1 MSLRIVEL
9 SGASGDPTVEGGG
22 MPEPTTSGLA
32 EQEPESISQIHVD
45 HVLQRRRQER
55 RHLTEDLG
63 AEIVD
68 KLHPWLV
75 GDLIL
80 DRREE
85 ELAKLFEE
93 PVATS
98 RSYSVMVNMA
108 GARLFVDQPLGADPP
123 DGRRRLEEREARVEK
138 MSRAGELALSRLRG
152 DLEQRGVTV
161 EETYWLTQ
169 SAVVQLNGQQLEGVA
184 ARGDVASLTSLKREF
199 VVCLDVSRPLI
210 QADQVQAAGNTG
222 AGTTVAII
230 DTGVDAAH
238 PALAAV
244 VGPQTDTTGT
254 AVNRDDFGHGT
265 HCAGIVASQDGTFI
279 GIAPGAQLMDIRIM
293 DAQGGSQPNWA
304 VAGLTAA
311 VNAAVDV
318 ASNSWGWSHANGA
331 WVDTNGTCV
340 LCTAADNAV
349 AAGVCV
355 VVAAG
360 NEDNDTCS
368 TYDTHIRCP
377 GMANNVIT
385 VGASDDSDQMAGFSS
400 IGPTPDGRTKP
411 DVTAPGV
418 AIASCQAAGTA
429 LGPVVAPGFVD
440 SDGTSMACPHVAGV
454 AALML
459 SVNNTVPP
467 ATIRTTIMTTA
478 VDIGATPNEMGSGRV
493 DALAAVNRTPAPG

>member
-1 MSLRIVEL
+1 
-9 SGASGDPTVEGGG
+9 
-22 MPEPTTSGLA
+22 MPEYPPPRPD
-32 EQEPESISQIHVD
+32 EQAPEVISQAHVD
-45 HVLQRRRQER
+45 HVLRRRRQEQR
-55 RHLTEDLG
+55 RLADDLG
-63 AEIVD
+63 TEVVE

-85 ELAKLFEE
+85 ELGRLFEE
-93 PVATS
+93 PIAAPA
-98 RSYSVMVNMA
+98 RHPVMVNLA
-108 GARLFVDQPLGADPP
+108 GARLLAEQPGPSPRA
-123 DGRRRLEEREARVEK
+123 GERRTRVAQ
-138 MSRAGELALSRLRG
+138 MTRTGELALSRLQH

-161 EETYWLTQ
+161 EETYWLSQ
-169 SAVVQLNGQQLEGVA
+169 SAVLQLNGQQMELVA
-184 ARGDVASLTSLKREF
+184 ARRDVASLTSLKRQF
-199 VVCLDVSRPLI
+199 IACLDVSRPLI

-265 HCAGIVASQDGTFI
+265 HCAGIVASQDTTFV

-293 DAQGGSQPNWA
+293 DDTGFAQPNWA

-311 VNAAVDV
+311 VTAAVDV
-318 ASNSWGWSHANGA
+318 ASNSWGFSHADGA
-331 WVDTNGTCV
+331 WVDANGTCV

-385 VGASDDSDQMAGFSS
+385 VGASDDNDQMAGFSS

-440 SDGTSMACPHVAGV
+440 LDGTSMACPHVSGV

-459 SVNNTVPP
+459 SRNNTITP
-467 ATIRTTIMTTA
+467 ATVKTTVMTTA
-478 VDIGATPNEMGSGRV
+478 VNIGATPNEMGSGRV
-493 DALAAVNRTPAPG
+493 DALAAVNATPLPGPG